1 MLAGSF
7 AGLELLSTCLILTL
21 MGGKFSHFRSL
32 TLPFLLSGSA
42 PLPCKTPL
50 LLLGIIGLAATLL
63 EFEEG
68 RVTFPIKQL

>member
-1 MLAGSF
+1 MLAGAF
-7 AGLELLSTCLILTL
+7 AGLELSSTCHALVLT
-21 MGGKFSHFRSL
+21 GGKFSCFHSL
-32 TLPFLLSGSA
+32 PIPFPLSSLA

-68 RVTFPIKQL
+68 HVTIPIKQL